1 MTLVGA
7 DALSTRPG
15 NAMMRLREGTGGKF
29 GNLILANVA
38 THPGIRIDTCSS
50 GGSAAPS
57 IVSVLPASSVSLDTY
72 LFFSSNNI
80 IEGPTAGFTIESP
93 CTGTAPAFVN
103 ANPLISGGSFTETST
118 SPIDPRPACGSAAY
132 SNVDPVPNGDSF
144 FDATTYKGAFG
155 SVNWLD
161 GWSFFNLRNRPGFV
175 RTSFTCPTVPGASAQ
190 SNTVYRLT
198 WVGDYQT
205 GAWDTDAAEN
215 IAFDPVRARA
225 FIASAES
232 GTVQVVSVANPTDM
246 TGARAP
252 LTGTDSHASAR
263 TRLCA
268 ERTRSCAE
276 HTRTREPRTLT
287 LNPDTPTRSVSRV
300 SQRLAR

>member
-1 MTLVGA
+1 LNPATGALATSSTVAGTEVTYNLNDGPESLVFVSAA
-7 DALSTRPG
+7 DSPLGREMLLAATPLAGRLTAYIIERGLLRGNDGSCPNTASCPYLSTTVG
-15 NAMMRLREGTGGKF
+15 GTGLYRNAAGKST
-29 GNLILANVA
+29 ID
-38 THPGIRIDTCSS
+38 PCGICIGAACARVGC
-50 GGSAAPS
+50 AAPPAPPS
-57 IVSVLPASSVSLDTY
+57 PPPPPPPPSPPRGVASPPPPPSPLPSPPSL
-72 LFFSSNNI
+72 
-80 IEGPTAGFTIESP
+80 PP
-93 CTGTAPAFVN
+93 AP
-103 ANPLISGGSFTETST
+103 P
-118 SPIDPRPACGSAAY
+118 
-132 SNVDPVPNGDSF
+132 
-144 FDATTYKGAFG
+144 
-155 SVNWLD
+155 
-161 GWSFFNLRNRPGFV
+161 
-175 RTSFTCPTVPGASAQ
+175 
-190 SNTVYRLT
+190 VYRLT

-232 GTVQVVSVANPTDM
+232 GTVQVVSVANPTDI

>member
-1 MTLVGA
+1 
-7 DALSTRPG
+7 
-15 NAMMRLREGTGGKF
+15 MMRLREGTGGKF

-50 GGSAAPS
+50 GGSTAPS
-57 IVSVLPASSVSLDTY
+57 IVSVLPASTVSLETY

-80 IEGPTAGFTIESP
+80 IEGPTAGFTIVSP

-103 ANPLISGGSFTETST
+103 ANPLISGGTFTETST

-132 SNVDPVPNGDSF
+132 SNVDPVPNGDAF

-155 SVNWLD
+155 NVNWLD
-161 GWSFFNLRNRPGFV
+161 GWSFFNLPNRPGFV

-232 GTVQVVSVANPTDM
+232 GTVKVVSVADPTDM
-246 TGARAP
+246 AGARAP

-268 ERTRSCAE
+268 E
-276 HTRTREPRTLT
+276 HTRTREPTHPRTSD
-287 LNPDTPTRSVSRV
+287 PDP
-300 SQRLAR
+300 QP